1 MTLIDFGHL
10 SSRILHTAVSQVN
23 PKVDKSTGKFDTQ
36 EWSSMYVHL
45 LFKNLSYLKMKFEQE
60 YGELVICID
69 SKNNW
74 RKLVY
79 PDYKGKR
86 KKSRDESK
94 IDYESFYVLQDEIIN
109 EIRAN
114 FPFRVIE
121 VDRAEADDIVGVL
134 ARTYAPLEKT
144 VVISS
149 DKDFKQVIEYGC
161 KLFDPINK
169 VFINMTKDEL
179 KEWKIDHILSGDDID
194 NIPNIKQGTEFTPEF
209 RKFLADEGVYK
220 DIPVE
225 EFLELKISQ
234 HLFDKFDIYEV
245 IPSGKLKGQF
255 RDTKKIFKRIPFG
268 DKGRYT
274 FAKDLKGNLLEN
286 PMYLKHFKRNQELVL
301 FDYIPQDITDTII
314 KDYNEAESHFD
325 TAGIMNLFSKY
336 HCMDLMKSVS
346 DFFQVAKQQPRTG
359 VSEWA

>member
-121 VDRAEADDIVGVL
+121 VDRAEADDIV
-134 ARTYAPLEKT
+134 
-144 VVISS
+144 
-149 DKDFKQVIEYGC
+149 
-161 KLFDPINK
+161 
-169 VFINMTKDEL
+169 
-179 KEWKIDHILSGDDID
+179 
-194 NIPNIKQGTEFTPEF
+194 
-209 RKFLADEGVYK
+209 VY
-220 DIPVE
+220 
-225 EFLELKISQ
+225 L
-234 HLFDKFDIYEV
+234 
-245 IPSGKLKGQF
+245 
-255 RDTKKIFKRIPFG
+255 
-268 DKGRYT
+268 
-274 FAKDLKGNLLEN
+274 
-286 PMYLKHFKRNQELVL
+286 QEHML
-301 FDYIPQDITDTII
+301 
-314 KDYNEAESHFD
+314 H
-325 TAGIMNLFSKY
+325 
-336 HCMDLMKSVS
+336 
-346 DFFQVAKQQPRTG
+346 
-359 VSEWA
+359 